1 MGLSKKKGN
10 QRDRGNGHINMII
23 SHANL
28 KAIKNNL
35 VSVFITGF
43 TFSLTCSIIEINL
56 KENQELFCQG
66 LDIMAEG
73 IPEKKTPLIL
83 TDVPYN

>member
-10 QRDRGNGHINMII
+10 QRDRGNGYINMII

-43 TFSLTCSIIEINL
+43 TFSLTGSIIEIYL
-56 KENQELFCQG
+56 RENQELFRPSILPG
-66 LDIMAEG
+66 ATYNG
-73 IPEKKTPLIL
+73 GGHTRKKLP
-83 TDVPYN
+83 